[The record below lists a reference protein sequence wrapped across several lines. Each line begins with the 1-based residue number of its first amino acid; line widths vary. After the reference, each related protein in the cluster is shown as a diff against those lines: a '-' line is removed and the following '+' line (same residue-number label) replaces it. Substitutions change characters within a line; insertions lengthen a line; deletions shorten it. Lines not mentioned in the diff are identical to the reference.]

1 MSNIVTFEQAKEL
14 KEFGFN
20 RECIYWYNE
29 NGTKECPIE
38 QGYMEYYYE
47 VDCFL
52 NDWNAKK
59 IDRDLYGSYPPK
71 VSYSAPTVS
80 EALDYLRE
88 EKGIY
93 CSVNLKVKGYT
104 KISIDTKLRTN
115 IRYYYYVFNDIS
127 RGAICSE
134 SKDKFDTHPLASS
147 ALLTAVLDYLEKKG
161 GEG

>member
-1 MSNIVTFEQAKEL
+1 MSNIVTFEQAKMLREL
-14 KEFGFN
+14 GFN
-20 RECIYWYNE
+20 WECIYWYNE

-52 NDWNAKK
+52 NDWNAQK

-88 EKGIY
+88 EKGIE
-93 CSVNLKVKGYT
+93 CGIFPIMQPVRDGLKMLMYGYRAY
-104 KISIDTKLRTN
+104 DL
-115 IRYYYYVFNDIS
+115 
-127 RGAICSE
+127 
-134 SKDKFDTHPLASS
+134 DKNCKRIHFDLNFATSDYPHPLAES
-147 ALLTAVLDYLEKKG
+147 ALLTAVLDYLDKKG
-161 GEG
+161 GAE